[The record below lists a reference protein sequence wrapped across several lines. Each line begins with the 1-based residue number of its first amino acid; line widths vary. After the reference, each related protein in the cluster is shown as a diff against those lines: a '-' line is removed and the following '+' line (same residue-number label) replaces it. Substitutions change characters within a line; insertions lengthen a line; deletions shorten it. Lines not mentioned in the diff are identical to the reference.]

1 MHTIKLTVALATLL
15 LSVLAYAH
23 DYAVGALSIDHP
35 WARATAPGAPVG
47 GGFMSIRNAGD
58 QPDRLI
64 GASADFATEVQIHES
79 SMADGMMRMQHRPEG
94 VAVPE
99 SGALVLRPGSYHLM
113 FVGLQHRLVEGERE
127 TVTLQFERAGEVE
140 VELTIE
146 GPGEQGP
153 HQDEDAMAMDH
164 GDMSH

>member
-1 MHTIKLTVALATLL
+1 MRNTKLTVALATLL
-15 LSVLAYAH
+15 FSVMAQAH
-23 DYAVGALSIDHP
+23 DYTLGSLSIDHP

-47 GGFMSIRNAGD
+47 GGFMSISNSGR

-64 GASADFATEVQIHES
+64 GASADFAGEVQIHES
-79 SMADGMMRMQHRPEG
+79 SMADGMMRMQHLPEG
-94 VAVPE
+94 VTVPE
-99 SGALVLRPGSYHLM
+99 EGRLVLRPGSYHLM
-113 FVGLQHRLVEGERE
+113 FTGLQRRLVEGEHE
-127 TVTLQFERAGEVE
+127 TVTLVFEHAGEIN

-153 HQDEDAMAMDH
+153 HQDGEGMKMGD

>member
-1 MHTIKLTVALATLL
+1 MRNIKLTVALATLL
-15 LSVLAYAH
+15 FTVVAQAH
-23 DYAVGALSIDHP
+23 DYTLGSLSIDHP

-47 GGFMSIRNAGD
+47 GGFMSINNAGD

-64 GASADFATEVQIHES
+64 GAAADFAAEVQIHES
-79 SMADGMMRMQHRPEG
+79 SKADGMMRMQHLPDGVVLPEG
-94 VAVPE
+94 E
-99 SGALVLRPGSYHLM
+99 TLVLRPGSYHLM
-113 FVGLQHRLVEGERE
+113 FVGLQRRLVEGERE
-127 TVTLQFERAGEVE
+127 TVTLEFERAGEIE

-153 HQDEDAMAMDH
+153 HQGGGAMEMDH

>member
-1 MHTIKLTVALATLL
+1 MRSMTLALFTLL
-15 LSVLAYAH
+15 LSTSILAH
-23 DYAVGALSIDHP
+23 DFTLGSLSIDHP

-47 GGFMSIRNAGD
+47 GGFMSIRNTGEE
-58 QPDRLI
+58 PDRLL
-64 GASADFATEVQIHES
+64 GGSADFATEVQIHES

-99 SGALVLRPGSYHLM
+99 GGALVLRPGSYHLM

-127 TVTLQFERAGEVE
+127 TVTLQFERAGEIE

-153 HQDEDAMAMDH
+153 HQDGDAMAMDH